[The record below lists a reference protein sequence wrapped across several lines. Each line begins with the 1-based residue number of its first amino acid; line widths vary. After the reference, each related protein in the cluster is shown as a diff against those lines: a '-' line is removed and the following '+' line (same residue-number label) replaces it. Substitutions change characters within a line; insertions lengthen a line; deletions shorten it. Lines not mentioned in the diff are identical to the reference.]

1 METKARSSSGKS
13 NIPADDSAEASGPGA
28 FFMQYVVME
37 DLLDKLKLLN
47 YGREFLK
54 DLKMKS
60 INRHYFAIPT
70 NPGEQ
75 FYMFAALASWLIR
88 KIGKS
93 FETPLESDDPNS
105 TIATILDHVRKMGVT
120 IDFSPGKLK
129 QGYGEHVIFVLDR
142 LADEAL
148 KTSNFSWNKPIIPK
162 EEVASEEFDSDS
174 ELNLEKVEEEMADQ
188 YSDEEEVDSLL
199 HIANMSL
206 VTNTETKKAD
216 ILESNTDSEAWK
228 LELERVT
235 PHLKIPIKSGPLSTE
250 AQDWRTRLDSLK
262 QHQENL
268 NTALSTTNHLLERLQ
283 TDVNRSLDKIAARE
297 KFLNAQLAPLLANHR
312 KLQEQWSMAKEK
324 YRSVSGG
331 IVARNAKLNTLEE
344 ELQVLKRELE
354 ERSSNMTDGMPMINI
369 KKALARVKGEL
380 AQMEVRMGVV
390 SHSLLQARLRERAA
404 LVQGELVYATMA

>member
-1 METKARSSSGKS
+1 
-13 NIPADDSAEASGPGA
+13 
-28 FFMQYVVME
+28 MQYIVME

-47 YGREFLK
+47 FGREFIK

-75 FYMFAALASWLIR
+75 FFMFAALASWLIR
-88 KIGKS
+88 KLGKP

-105 TIATILDHVRKMGVT
+105 TIATILDHVRKLGVT

-129 QGYGEHVIFVLDR
+129 QGFGEHVIFVLDR

-148 KTSNFSWNKPIIPK
+148 KVSNFSWNKPVIPK

-188 YSDEEEVDSLL
+188 YSDEEEEDNLL
-199 HIANMSL
+199 HIANMGL
-206 VTNTETKKAD
+206 LTNFENKKAD

-235 PHLKIPIKSGPLSTE
+235 PHLKIPIKSE
-250 AQDWRTRLDSLK
+250 ARDWRTRLDTLK
-262 QHQENL
+262 QHQDNL
-268 NTALSTTNHLLERLQ
+268 NTALSTTGTLLERLQ
-283 TDVNRSLDKIAARE
+283 TDISRSLDKIAARE
-297 KFLNAQLAPLLANHR
+297 KFLNAQLVPLLANHR
-312 KLQEQWSMAKEK
+312 KLQEHFTAAKEK

-331 IVARNAKLNTLEE
+331 IVERNSKLNTLEE
-344 ELQVLKRELE
+344 ELQILKRELE
-354 ERSSNMTDGMPMINI
+354 ERSSNMTDGMPMVNI

-404 LVQGELVYATMA
+404 QVQGELIYATMAFNP